1 MGQIQLR
8 PFCGQPV
15 AADLVRLTISPVIV
29 DVDQLKA
36 QCIDVWCAVVR
47 NVHDDLILTSDA
59 IDRFSYHSVM

>member
-1 MGQIQLR
+1 M
-8 PFCGQPV
+8 
-15 AADLVRLTISPVIV
+15 RLTISPVTV
-29 DVDQLKA
+29 EVDQLKA